1 MNTKGIL
8 FISFILLVLS
18 LAAVS
23 ASDLGHIAIS
33 DSHSDSSIAHVPVTV
48 SSHDDSVIIDDNL
61 YDVAVDDSSIDDGQS
76 VPDDDSAIDDGDK
89 SIPADGD
96 DSSIDDGD
104 KPIPADPQD
113 DIDGDINDGD
123 SIIINITNDTSKNNY
138 NDKPI
143 SNVKEACGSFDDL
156 QSLIDITP
164 KGTVLMLSRDY
175 KASEDNQIT
184 VNKDLIIDGQGH
196 TIDCA
201 GLCRA
206 LYSNS
211 GEIVLRN
218 LKIINGYYNSFRPG
232 DKSNNGGA
240 VCIEDDAK
248 YTIENCQFINNWADD
263 LGGAIYNGANNTLTI
278 RDCVFNGNIV
288 DDTYGGAIFSN
299 GRVYSINSK
308 FEDNKAYLDGG
319 AIFLEASYDT
329 RFLSNIINCTFIH
342 NTLKGTL
349 RNSAE
354 GGAICS
360 NQYLSIDNSSF
371 KSNGEGSSCCGG
383 AVYCFW
389 NLTVKNSL
397 FDSNFAENLGGAIE
411 AYHNASLS
419 NCTFKNNKVD
429 GEIIHDADGGAI
441 CALGDLH
448 ITNCTFDSNYADD
461 YGGAV
466 SVGGNLFINYL
477 QDDDKDYNTFFYG
490 NIADDC
496 EAGAIHCQGNSY
508 IKNTLFDSNKA
519 WTDGGAMY
527 SFGLCFITHCLFKSN
542 KCAGASTQCEGGA
555 IYGEGDLT
563 IKNSIFLSNY
573 AEDDGG
579 ALYCEKLIQIYNST
593 FEGNTAED
601 YGGAV
606 YSEMSVRINPSA
618 HGSLCQFINN
628 RALDDKGGAIY
639 ADEEDVYGYNAL
651 FISNTAYVDGGAI
664 FSPVVNLDNCSFYY
678 NRAEGASSK
687 CYGGAVRA
695 NGAIVINCIF
705 RENYSENHGGAIFTG
720 MFLEPV
726 KYCTFYFNQ
735 AREDGGAVYIN
746 DVGSFLFTQCTFIIN
761 RCKDQGG
768 AIYADSSNAKINLS
782 NNLFKGNHAE
792 TEGHVVF
799 NYGYYGTILNNWWA
813 DNIPTE
819 ENGLLVEHK
828 YCSSNINH
836 VDSNPL
842 RLAISCPGVL
852 MVGKVAFA
860 ELYFVKS
867 DGSEF
872 TGEIPVLME
881 FVLPAEYK
889 MKNSFITENSVL
901 ISFIPQMGGMF
912 TISCNLFGEVVS
924 VTSKVTGDSSFAGN
938 SVDSGFANANSSI
951 VKSTMVNTQFAK
963 SLCDFPQAHDDFNSY
978 SPWLLI
984 LSIFGL

>member
-61 YDVAVDDSSIDDGQS
+61 DDVTVDDSSIDDGQS

-123 SIIINITNDTSKNNY
+123 SIIINITNDTPKNKY

-143 SNVKEACGSFDDL
+143 SNVKEAGGSFDDL
-156 QSLIDITP
+156 QSLIDLTP

-175 KASEDNQIT
+175 MGSWDDQIT

-218 LKIINGYYNSFRPG
+218 LKIINGFYNSFSSD

-240 VCIEDDAK
+240 VCIEGDAK
-248 YTIENCQFINNWADD
+248 YTIENCWFIKNWADD
-263 LGGAIYNGANNTLTI
+263 MGGAIYNGANNTLTI
-278 RDCVFNGNIV
+278 RDCVFKGNIV
-288 DDTYGGAIFSN
+288 DDVSGGAIFSN
-299 GRVYSINSK
+299 GRVKIINSK
-308 FEDNKAYLDGG
+308 FEDNEAYLYGG

-329 RFLSNIINCTFIH
+329 TFLSNIINCTFIH
-342 NTLKGTL
+342 NTLKGTV
-349 RNSAE
+349 RDMAK
-354 GGAICS
+354 GGAIKS
-360 NQYLSIDNSSF
+360 NQYLSIDDSSF
-371 KSNGEGSSCCGG
+371 KSNGGGSNCCGG
-383 AVYCFW
+383 AVYCYW
-389 NLTVKNSL
+389 NLTVKNSI
-397 FDSNFAENLGGAIE
+397 FDSNLAENLGGAIE

-429 GEIIHDADGGAI
+429 EDNHGANGGAI
-441 CALGDLH
+441 IAYDDLY
-448 ITNCTFDSNYADD
+448 ITNCTFDSNFADNLA
-461 YGGAV
+461 GAV
-466 SVGGNLFINYL
+466 SVGGNLYVNYF

-496 EAGAIHCQGNSY
+496 EAGAISCEGTAY

-618 HGSLCQFINN
+618 HDSLCHFINN

-639 ADEEDVYGYNAL
+639 ADDGVYGYNAS

-664 FSPVVNLDNCSFYY
+664 FSHVVDLDNCSFYY
-678 NRAEGASSK
+678 NRAEGAVSK

-695 NGAIVINCIF
+695 YTAKVISCIF
-705 RENYSENHGGAIFTG
+705 RENYSENHGGAIFTDT
-720 MFLEPV
+720 FSDDV

-746 DVGSFLFTQCTFIIN
+746 NKNEVLFTQCIFIIN
-761 RCKDQGG
+761 RCLDQGG
-768 AIYADSSNAKINLS
+768 AIYADSCSARISLV

-799 NYGYYGTILNNWWA
+799 NYGYYDSILNNWWA

-836 VDSNPL
+836 VDSDPL
-842 RLAISCPGVL
+842 RLAISCPSAL
-852 MVGKVAFA
+852 TVGKTARA
-860 ELYFVKS
+860 TLYFVKS
-867 DGSEF
+867 DGSAF
-872 TGEIPVLME
+872 TGEIPLLME
-881 FVLPAEYK
+881 FVLPSEYNVVSSGTT
-889 MKNSFITENSVL
+889 MNSIWIDFTPEKA
-901 ISFIPQMGGMF
+901 GKF
-912 TISCNLFGEVVS
+912 TISGNLFDEVVS
-924 VTSKVTGDSSFAGN
+924 VTSTVTEDSISAGN
-938 SVDSGFANANSSI
+938 SVASGFTDSDSSMVKNA
-951 VKSTMVNTQFAK
+951 MVNAQFAK
-963 SLCDFPQAHDDFNSY
+963 SLGDFSQSHDDFNICALE
-978 SPWLLI
+978 LLV

>member
-1 MNTKGIL
+1 M
-8 FISFILLVLS
+8 
-18 LAAVS
+18 
-23 ASDLGHIAIS
+23 
-33 DSHSDSSIAHVPVTV
+33 
-48 SSHDDSVIIDDNL
+48 
-61 YDVAVDDSSIDDGQS
+61 
-76 VPDDDSAIDDGDK
+76 
-89 SIPADGD
+89 
-96 DSSIDDGD
+96 
-104 KPIPADPQD
+104 
-113 DIDGDINDGD
+113 
-123 SIIINITNDTSKNNY
+123 
-138 NDKPI
+138 
-143 SNVKEACGSFDDL
+143 
-156 QSLIDITP
+156 
-164 KGTVLMLSRDY
+164 
-175 KASEDNQIT
+175 
-184 VNKDLIIDGQGH
+184 
-196 TIDCA
+196 
-201 GLCRA
+201 
-206 LYSNS
+206 
-211 GEIVLRN
+211 
-218 LKIINGYYNSFRPG
+218 
-232 DKSNNGGA
+232 
-240 VCIEDDAK
+240 
-248 YTIENCQFINNWADD
+248 
-263 LGGAIYNGANNTLTI
+263 
-278 RDCVFNGNIV
+278 
-288 DDTYGGAIFSN
+288 
-299 GRVYSINSK
+299 
-308 FEDNKAYLDGG
+308 
-319 AIFLEASYDT
+319 EASYAT

-606 YSEMSVRINPSA
+606 YSKMSVRINPSA

-836 VDSNPL
+836 VDSDPL
-842 RLAISCPGVL
+842 RLAISCPSAL
-852 MVGKVAFA
+852 TVGKTARA
-860 ELYFVKS
+860 TLYFVKS
-867 DGSEF
+867 DGSAF
-872 TGEIPVLME
+872 TGEIPLLME
-881 FVLPAEYK
+881 FVLPSEYNVVSSGTT
-889 MKNSFITENSVL
+889 MNSIWIDFTPEKA
-901 ISFIPQMGGMF
+901 GKF
-912 TISCNLFGEVVS
+912 TISGDLLGQLVN
-924 VTSKVTGDSSFAGN
+924 VTSTVTEHSSFAGN
-938 SVDSGFANANSSI
+938 SVASGFANANSRI
-951 VKSTMVNTQFAK
+951 VKNASLNTKFAK
-963 SLCDFPQAHDDFNSY
+963 SLGDFPQSHGGFSIYAVE
-978 SPWLLI
+978 LLI
-984 LSIFGL
+984 LSIFGLQYC